1 MLINDIRDGM
11 LIRVEAKLSEEGD
24 YTFLYA
30 FYVNNYSEYLKT
42 LIFIK
47 DNELQCELPD
57 FKNIEHYELEQGAEM
72 FIDDIWINLGSEI
85 MTPCCTIMATVI

>member
-1 MLINDIRDGM
+1 MLTSNFRDGM

-57 FKNIEHYELEQGAEM
+57 FKNIEHYELEQGTEM
-72 FIDDIWINLGSEI
+72 FIDDIWINIGSEL
-85 MTPCCTIMATVI
+85 MAPCCTIMATII